1 MTNLDGQMI
10 PFAPLKKDGELTT
23 LLKNKSNRGFTKQ
36 FSFVLST
43 GNKLLLPSCN
53 EYCVQC
59 ESGIINHKSQQLN
72 QKEARIF
79 VFKTLKKKKK
89 M

>member
-43 GNKLLLPSCN
+43 GNK
-53 EYCVQC
+53 
-59 ESGIINHKSQQLN
+59 
-72 QKEARIF
+72 
-79 VFKTLKKKKK
+79 
-89 M
+89 